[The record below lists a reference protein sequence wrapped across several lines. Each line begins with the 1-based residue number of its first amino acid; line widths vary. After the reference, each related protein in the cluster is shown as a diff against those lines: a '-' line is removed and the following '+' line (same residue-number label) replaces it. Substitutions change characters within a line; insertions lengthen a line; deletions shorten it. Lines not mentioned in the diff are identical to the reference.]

1 MLLRFLFLLLSCTT
15 LSYCNPLNVG
25 MELSYPPFETIDTQ
39 GNPCG
44 VSVDIANALGVY
56 LGREIAILNIPYI
69 GLLPSLKSGKIDLI
83 ISSMTVTPE
92 REKSIDFS
100 DPYLSTGLCLL
111 INIKTE
117 GDTIQQI
124 DVKGNTI
131 VVKLGTT
138 GEAYAKKN
146 ITLAKVMSLDR
157 ESNCVLEVVQ
167 GKANAFIYDQF
178 SVLRNW
184 QNFPKQTKMN
194 LKPFIKE
201 NWAMGLRKT
210 DPKLKEQ
217 VNAFL
222 KAFRADG
229 GFKQLADKYFENQQK
244 LFKEQGVPFVFETD
258 AS

>member
-1 MLLRFLFLLLSCTT
+1 
-15 LSYCNPLNVG
+15 
-25 MELSYPPFETIDTQ
+25 
-39 GNPCG
+39 
-44 VSVDIANALGVY
+44 
-56 LGREIAILNIPYI
+56 
-69 GLLPSLKSGKIDLI
+69 
-83 ISSMTVTPE
+83 
-92 REKSIDFS
+92 
-100 DPYLSTGLCLL
+100 
-111 INIKTE
+111 
-117 GDTIQQI
+117 
-124 DVKGNTI
+124 
-131 VVKLGTT
+131 
-138 GEAYAKKN
+138 
-146 ITLAKVMSLDR
+146 
-157 ESNCVLEVVQ
+157 VVQ

-210 DPKLKEQ
+210 DTQLKEQ